1 MINYADFDYYKNYY
15 QGALSFDL
23 FNSYIPKASREI
35 DKVINKETL
44 EQSDINNQVK
54 FVACQMVD
62 YLQQTKTSDNVST
75 IIIDGVH
82 KTFNQKSRI
91 EKVQEKNDIL
101 NGLPLELIRCL

>member
-35 DKVINKETL
+35 DKVINKEML

-82 KTFNQKSRI
+82 KTFNQKSHI
-91 EKVQEKNDIL
+91 EKAQEKNDIL

>member
-1 MINYADFDYYKNYY
+1 MINYANYDYYKNYY
-15 QGALSFDL
+15 QGDLSFDL

-91 EKVQEKNDIL
+91 EKAQEKNDIL
-101 NGLPLELIRCL
+101 NGLPQELIRCL

>member
-35 DKVINKETL
+35 DKVINKEML

-91 EKVQEKNDIL
+91 EKEQEKNDIL